1 LARLFVFSGLA
12 GTSEQPFVIAFT
24 VNNFILGIH
33 AGTALNPVEDS
44 WGHR

>member
-1 LARLFVFSGLA
+1 LARLFVFLGLA
-12 GTSEQPFVIAFT
+12 GTSEPPVVIAIN
-24 VNNFILGIH
+24 VNNFILGIR